1 MVFTHFVLSYH
12 SHQVE
17 IHLIGGLFKSIRDI
31 KEIGKRENKRFT
43 TMLNP
48 LHYDAIIIDFEII
61 ITQGKHYVL
70 NFYGTV
76 WPLERAVVTK

>member
-1 MVFTHFVLSYH
+1 MLSYH

-17 IHLIGGLFKSIRDI
+17 INLIGGLFKGIRDM
-31 KEIGKRENKRFT
+31 KEIGIRENKCFT
-43 TMLNP
+43 AMLHP